1 MQSNLTLI
9 LVSVLLP
16 PAGLYL
22 LWRKHRGSGGSL
34 RAMLLPAA
42 AIVLLGVV
50 ELFQVYGLRVVLDG
64 STTRPFFTFSSPS
77 SRDAAVEAHRS
88 SNSPGAVEAPPAP
101 APAVAT
107 PASAS
112 STALAAAPAPAP
124 AAPPPVEPIGYWTD
138 FRGPN
143 RLGIY
148 DEQPIRTDWPAPGLP
163 RLWKQPIGGG
173 YASFAV
179 SGGLAVTIEQ
189 RRKNE
194 VVAAYDVLTGREK
207 WTASWPGFFSESMGG
222 DGPRTTP
229 VIEGGRV
236 YALGAE
242 GELRVLDAATG
253 KAVWNKNILTDN
265 GANNITWGQSASPLV
280 VDSKLI
286 VLPGGGGGKSVV
298 AYDKLTGR
306 KLWSVLDDEQSYASP
321 VVATLAGQR
330 QLLIISAQR
339 AMGLDP
345 EDGRLLW
352 DFPWVTE
359 YNINATHP
367 IVVAP
372 NRFFI
377 SSGYDHGAAV
387 VELTP
392 DGGKFK
398 TRVVWQNKRMKNKF
412 NDSVLYQGHLYGLDD
427 GILACVN
434 AETGQQMWKGGRY
447 GFGQLL
453 LASGHLVVISERGEL
468 ALVKASPSGHQEV
481 ARFDAISGKTWN
493 HPAIAGGVL
502 LVRNTEEMAAFR
514 IGKP

>member
-1 MQSNLTLI
+1 MQSNLMLI
-9 LVSVLLP
+9 VASILFP
-16 PAGLYL
+16 PAGLWL
-22 LWRKHRGSGGSL
+22 LWRKYRGGSRRVL
-34 RAMLLPAA
+34 MYGSA

-50 ELFQVYGLRVVLDG
+50 ELFKVYGLRIVLDG
-64 STTRPFFTFSSPS
+64 STTRPFFTFSSPAS
-77 SRDAAVEAHRS
+77 CDAAVEAHRS
-88 SNSPGAVEAPPAP
+88 SLGAIVAEAPPPAAPRPAAEPEASVVQAAGPVPPPPPAP
-101 APAVAT
+101 APAVA
-107 PASAS
+107 
-112 STALAAAPAPAP
+112 
-124 AAPPPVEPIGYWTD
+124 PIGYWTD
-138 FRGPN
+138 YRGPN

-148 DEQPIRTDWPAPGLP
+148 GEQPILTAWPAAGLT

-173 YASFAV
+173 YASFTV

-207 WTASWPGFFSESMGG
+207 WTAAWPGHFSESMGG

-242 GELRVLDAATG
+242 GELRVLDATTG
-253 KAVWNKNILTDN
+253 RAIWNKNILTEN
-265 GANNITWGQSASPLV
+265 GANNLTWGQSASPLLL
-280 VDSKLI
+280 DGKLI

-298 AYDKLTGR
+298 AYDKLTGN
-306 KLWSVLDDEQSYASP
+306 KLWSVMDDEQAYASP
-321 VVATLAGQR
+321 IVATLAGKR
-330 QLLIISAQR
+330 QLLVVSAQR

-359 YNINATHP
+359 YNVNATHP

-377 SSGYDHGAAV
+377 SSGYDHGAAL

-392 DGGKFK
+392 EGDKFK
-398 TRVVWQNKRMKNKF
+398 ARVVWQNKRMKNKF
-412 NDSVLYQGHLYGLDD
+412 NDSVLHQGHLYGLDE

-453 LASGHLVVISERGEL
+453 LASGHLVVLSERGEL

-493 HPAIAGGVL
+493 NPAIAGGVL

-514 IGKP
+514 IGKQ